1 MEREKILVID
11 FEFTCW
17 RGRPPKG
24 MSQEILEIGL
34 AEVDLV
40 NGKILNR
47 DSIIIKPES
56 SVVSKFCTKLT
67 TITNEQVEKSG
78 IILSDA
84 FNLLNKKYDLQ
95 NICWGSWGKFDK
107 THLSKE
113 CKSKNIDFPFSKDY
127 VDIQKHFSKTKKDKS
142 RLYSVE
148 NALKELGTEFKGTP
162 HRADVDAYNTAIIYL
177 SMYRE

>member
-1 MEREKILVID
+1 MKREVILVID

-24 MSQEILEIGL
+24 MVQEILEIGL

-40 NGKILNR
+40 NGKITNI

-78 IILSDA
+78 ISLSDA
-84 FNLLNKKYDLQ
+84 FKFLSEKYDLQ

-107 THLSKE
+107 THLSRE
-113 CKSKNIDFPFSKDY
+113 CKMKNIDFPFSEDY
-127 VDIQKHFSKTKKDKS
+127 VDIQKCFSKTKKNKS

-148 NALKELGTEFKGTP
+148 NALKELGIEFEGIP
-162 HRADVDAYNTAIIYL
+162 HRADVDAYNTAVICLGIC
-177 SMYRE
+177 RE